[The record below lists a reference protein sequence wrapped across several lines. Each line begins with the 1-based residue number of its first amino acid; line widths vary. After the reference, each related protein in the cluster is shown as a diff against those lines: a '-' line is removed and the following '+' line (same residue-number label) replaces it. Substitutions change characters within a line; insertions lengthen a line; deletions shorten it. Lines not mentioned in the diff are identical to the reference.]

1 MKSNIKI
8 KKIIEVLNLP
18 SLSKNKVNF
27 IEKMASYNLVN
38 KGMVLNLFLYKKG
51 FSSFNKGL
59 KKITNFSEFRPRTN
73 QNEELNKEQ
82 DKNRRLKN

>member
-1 MKSNIKI
+1 MGFKTKAIKKNIKI

-18 SLSKNKVNF
+18 NLSKNKINF

-59 KKITNFSEFRPRTN
+59 KKLPILVNLIHTPIKMKS
-73 QNEELNKEQ
+73 
-82 DKNRRLKN
+82 